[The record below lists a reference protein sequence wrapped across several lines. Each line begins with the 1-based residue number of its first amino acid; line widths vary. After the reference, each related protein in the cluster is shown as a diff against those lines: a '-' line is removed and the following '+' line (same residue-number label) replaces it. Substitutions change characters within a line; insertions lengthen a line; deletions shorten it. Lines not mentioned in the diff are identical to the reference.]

1 MANTKKFIF
10 VTGGSRSGK
19 SRYAVELAQ
28 SISDHVVFLAT
39 CVPDDEEMR
48 ARVEQHRKARPGHWR
63 AIEEGKELRMTLV
76 QLEGACDAVILD
88 CVTLFVS
95 NLLLENLAED
105 VILKK
110 IEEIAEVARQVNYHT
125 IIVSNE
131 VGAGLVPETRL
142 GRTFRDVVGRAN
154 QILAQSADEAYL
166 IVSGIPIKLKG

>member
-1 MANTKKFIF
+1 MQ
-10 VTGGSRSGK
+10 
-19 SRYAVELAQ
+19 LA
-28 SISDHVVFLAT
+28 
-39 CVPDDEEMR
+39 
-48 ARVEQHRKARPGHWR
+48 
-63 AIEEGKELRMTLV
+63 
-76 QLEGACDAVILD
+76 GACDVVILD

-105 VILKK
+105 AILKK
-110 IEEIAEVARQVNYHT
+110 IEEIAEVARLVSYHT

-154 QILAQSADEAYL
+154 QILAQSADAAYL